1 MQNSFFNF
9 LCSALIPELRAD
21 VSAGSAGNIHFILIG
36 IAAIRAFPNQLA
48 VVILA
53 YFDLAVIPASL
64 AVIALCIKL
73 GVHYIIVNK
82 LHNRNNRVDIVL
94 QIRYFHVA
102 DRAARGKLLEL
113 GFEFQPLPFYL
124 SFFRQLLHFA
134 L

>member
-53 YFDLAVIPASL
+53 YFDLAVIPANL
-64 AVIALCIKL
+64 AVITLCVKL

-82 LHNRNNRVDIVL
+82 LHNRNYRVKIIL
-94 QIRYFHVA
+94 HIR
-102 DRAARGKLLEL
+102 
-113 GFEFQPLPFYL
+113 
-124 SFFRQLLHFA
+124 HFNIRNCTA
-134 L
+134 GR